1 MTSIIYNSVCLF
13 LLLMLSAGL
22 QANEPQ
28 WFVNGSEVALVR
40 VYNTPNGERRWIKTV
55 TRSKLGACL
64 AVYPASER
72 EKSRNI
78 NFCLCK
84 LTYGASKCNR

>member
-1 MTSIIYNSVCLF
+1 MQIIYNSLWLC
-13 LLLMLSAGL
+13 LLLMFSHAI
-22 QANEPQ
+22 QAKEPQ
-28 WFVNGSEVALVR
+28 WYVNGNEVALTR
-40 VYNTPNGERRWIKTV
+40 IYNTPNGERRWIKTV

-72 EKSRNI
+72 VKTRNI

-84 LTYGASKCNR
+84 LTYGANKCNR